1 VLHFPEEY
9 LFSTVRHVC
18 CFNECSEVIYIVRRP
33 NTSEVVKFSKK
44 VQNSIYTVKHER
56 QYWKMARIS
65 KFLAYF
71 FLLNSKNKIFV
82 LFPTIFQKRRSS
94 HVVDM
99 LVYAQ
104 HTYQCTPV
112 QSHIYEKELPH
123 IGMTKNFRIS

>member
-1 VLHFPEEY
+1 MFK
-9 LFSTVRHVC
+9 
-18 CFNECSEVIYIVRRP
+18 
-33 NTSEVVKFSKK
+33 TSELVKFSKK
-44 VQNSIYTVKHER
+44 GQNSIYTVKQKKE
-56 QYWKMARIS
+56 IS
-65 KFLAYF
+65 ENAKNQPF
-71 FLLNSKNKIFV
+71 FWCTSFFKNSNSKMFV

-112 QSHIYEKELPH
+112 QSHIYENQPPH